1 MRLWELE
8 GGDDGEFGQGFQGGG
23 AAGEPVEWSDE
34 ESDDEEEPPFPPLPV
49 ELAVPQQHLPQA
61 PAQHVQAVV
70 VRLPGPAAPAAPRQ
84 DRQQAA
90 AQRVPRANVPRRND
104 NPGLQRAL
112 RMIQDDEED
121 EWDSDEMD
129 DLDDWE

>member
-23 AAGEPVEWSDE
+23 EPVEWSDE
-34 ESDDEEEPPFPPLPV
+34 ESDEEERPPPPAPV
-49 ELAVPQQHLPQA
+49 APAVPRQHGQQA
-61 PAQHVQAVV
+61 PEQRAQGVN
-70 VRLPGPAAPAAPRQ
+70 VR
-84 DRQQAA
+84 
-90 AQRVPRANVPRRND
+90 RRND

-112 RMIQDDEED
+112 QMIQDDEED